1 MQSLDDKSDDA
12 RPRVPARTRKALVKR
27 KRTAE
32 GYNSPKRVSN
42 LIKLQSKIVNT
53 ESDTSV
59 YAKQKQRND
68 INKKMRTLQDLLP
81 NYHKVCHT
89 DQLLNLLRKRSKA
102 FWLFY
107 HYLHYPKYSMLF
119 IGRQ

>member
-81 NYHKVCHT
+81 NDHKVCHKY
-89 DQLLNLLRKRSKA
+89 QFLNI
-102 FWLFY
+102 F
-107 HYLHYPKYSMLF
+107 
-119 IGRQ
+119 